1 MALTAGLDEHD
12 HLVVGVVRD
21 VPPVN
26 KDHLVA
32 LVKAWH
38 TEVSLE
44 RGERGEGGRMGER
57 ERGEREDQRER
68 ERERAFVFR
77 ILNSTVEICTDG
89 VINAHI
95 EACF

>member
-57 ERGEREDQRER
+57 EERGRIRER

-77 ILNSTVEICTDG
+77 ILNNTVEICTDG

>member
-57 ERGEREDQRER
+57 ERREGGSER
-68 ERERAFVFR
+68 ERGRGLLCLEF
-77 ILNSTVEICTDG
+77 
-89 VINAHI
+89 
-95 EACF
+95 

>member
-21 VPPVN
+21 VPPVD

-44 RGERGEGGRMGER
+44 REREGG
-57 ERGEREDQRER
+57 RGEREGRER
-68 ERERAFVFR
+68 GRGERGRFGERE
-77 ILNSTVEICTDG
+77 
-89 VINAHI
+89 
-95 EACF
+95 